1 MTRSRYVAAVVGT
14 CALVVATMT
23 IGVSGAFAAK
33 WRVNGATVDSSGLIP
48 ETEADLTF
56 AQGSL
61 LFTTTGGTHV
71 EIRCTALGLSFFAN
85 LEKEGRISSSTK
97 AQFTGCTVFLNGEK
111 SAACEAHSP
120 GQGKG
125 VIQTTSLK
133 GSLGLNLG
141 EDVITIQPTFGTTVA
156 TVELGAKCSVGES
169 ILIQGTLRAE
179 DTSVET
185 EAVTHQFKQ
194 NFFSS
199 LTALGKPA
207 TLDGSVSVYLIFSHG
222 GLKWSGLPE

>member
-1 MTRSRYVAAVVGT
+1 MTRSRCAVVVIGACVLIVGT
-14 CALVVATMT
+14 MA
-23 IGVSGAFAAK
+23 IGVAGASAAK
-33 WRVNGATVDSSGLIP
+33 WKVNGTAVDSSGLIP

-61 LFTTTGGTHV
+61 LFTTGGGTAV
-71 EIRCTALGLSFFAN
+71 EIRCTALGLSFFAD
-85 LEKEGRISSSTK
+85 LEKGGKISSSTK
-97 AQFTGCTVFLNGEK
+97 ARFTGCSVFLNGKKSTPCEPRTGGEK
-111 SAACEAHSP
+111 GA
-120 GQGKG
+120 
-125 VIQTTSLK
+125 ITTASLG

-141 EDVITIQPTFGTTVA
+141 EDVVTIQPTFGTTIA
-156 TVELGAKCSVGES
+156 NVELGEECAIGETVP
-169 ILIQGTLRAE
+169 IQGAIRAE
-179 DTSVET
+179 DTSIET

-207 TLDGSVSVYLIFSHG
+207 TLDGSVSVFLIFSHG